1 MSKFFKKAVVLLLTI
16 VCAFGTMGLIGCGD
30 EGGGGSNHVKDQKL
44 DPNKAQLYVSNF
56 NGGVGTEWLYDN
68 IALFQEQYK
77 DVKFTPDTTGVQ
89 VWVDAHKNNASSV
102 YSKMKYEDVQIYFM
116 GGGNYLDM
124 VYGGALYDMTH
135 VVTGALSDVGEGTET
150 GDGKVTIE
158 SKLPQIY
165 KDYFGVKEGEET
177 KYYAL
182 PHYEIFNT
190 ITYDID
196 IFDEKDLFFD
206 VSGELTKKSN
216 DAGRGTGPDGESGTY
231 DDGLPATYE
240 QFYKL
245 CTTMKLRGV
254 TPIIWSG
261 QYDFYTTEYMA
272 GLKADFEGLE
282 SAVPVN
288 VSGTM
293 SKLVSSYTGS
303 GDNRVINYKPATE
316 ISPNNGYEI
325 FNSAGT
331 LHALSFFEKLVDN
344 GWYDN
349 ASVNEATT
357 HTGAQKTFLTSK
369 YNSKT
374 QPIGML
380 IEGIYWTHES
390 SDTFRQME
398 GRYKN
403 SSLAE
408 RRLGVMPFPKV
419 DDTQL
424 GPNTIKRSSGILCM
438 NGKLEKGSDMADLA
452 ELFVKFCHT
461 NDALAR
467 FFMTTNV
474 SRGYNY
480 TLSAEQQAKVTPFG
494 NSVRTLI
501 ENSQHVAGMS
511 NNEFVYKNYTMLT
524 PLGNFLTSK
533 YGDDPIDALKDGT
546 SAETVF
552 EEIRAKYDATSWQ
565 DLISK

>member
-16 VCAFGTMGLIGCGD
+16 VCAFGTMGLIGCGED
-30 EGGGGSNHVKDQKL
+30 GPVSNHVKDQKL

-68 IALFQEQYK
+68 IALFQEKYK

-124 VYGGALYDMTH
+124 VYGGNLYDMTH
-135 VVTGALSDVGEGTET
+135 LVNESLYEVGEGAES
-150 GDGKVTIE
+150 GDDMVTIE
-158 SKLPQIY
+158 SKLPDIY
-165 KDYFGVKEGEET
+165 KEYFGVETNGQT

-182 PHYEIFNT
+182 PHYEIFST

-196 IFDEKDLFFD
+196 IFDEKQLFFD
-206 VSGELTKKSN
+206 TNGELTKKST
-216 DAGRGTGPDGESGTY
+216 DAGRGTGPDGQIGTY
-231 DDGLPATYE
+231 DDGLPATYA

-245 CTTMKLRGV
+245 CETMKIRGV

-293 SKLVSSYTGS
+293 TKLVDSVTGS
-303 GDNRVINYKPATE
+303 GANRVINYKQPTV
-316 ISPNNGYEI
+316 ISPANGYEI

-331 LHALSFFEKLVDN
+331 LHALSFFETIVDN
-344 GWYDN
+344 GWDDN
-349 ASVNEATT
+349 ASRNEATT

-369 YNSKT
+369 YNSKS

-380 IEGIYWTHES
+380 VEGTYWTHES
-390 SDTFRQME
+390 ADTFRQME

-424 GPNTIKRSSGILCM
+424 GKNTIKRSSGICCM
-438 NGKLEKGSDMADLA
+438 NGKLEKGSDMANLA

-480 TLSAEQQAKVTPFG
+480 TLTPAQQAQVTPYG
-494 NSVRTLI
+494 NSLRTLI
-501 ENSQHVAGMS
+501 ENSQHVSGS
-511 NNEFVYKNYTMLT
+511 STNDFVYKNYTMLT

-546 SAETVF
+546 SAETIF
-552 EEIRAKYDATSWQ
+552 AEIRAKYDSTSWN